1 MVKTTLVVGA
11 GTMGN
16 GIAQV
21 LAQAEKEVRLVDVT
35 DEALRRGLDAI
46 ESSLG
51 RLVKKGRITADES
64 AAARDRIVPSTDLE
78 AAAGGVDYV
87 IESVPEE
94 LELKRE
100 VMARLDA
107 VAPEHAVFATNTSQF
122 GISAIASATARPDRV
137 IGTHWFNPP
146 PIMKLIEIVRGIGTS
161 AETLATTR
169 ELAAACGK
177 ETIVCQKENQGFV
190 TSRLI
195 LLFNLEAMRIVEE
208 GIASVEDVN
217 KACVLGFNHA
227 MGPLDTLDLGG
238 LDTTLFAAEA
248 MTHHYGDRF
257 RAPQLL
263 RSLVNAGRLGR
274 KSGHGLSDYREGQS
288 S

>member
-1 MVKTTLVVGA
+1 MLNKTLVVGA

-21 LAQAEKEVRLVDVT
+21 LATAGLEVGLVDID
-35 DEALRRGLDAI
+35 DEVLEQALGKV
-46 ESSLG
+46 ESSLD
-51 RLVKKGRITADES
+51 RLVKKGALTKEEAS
-64 AAARDRIVPSTDLE
+64 AARRRIEPTTDLE
-78 AAAGGVDYV
+78 SVAGEIDYA
-87 IESVPEE
+87 IESVPED
-94 LELKRE
+94 LELKRDI
-100 VMARLDA
+100 MARLDA
-107 VAPEHAVFATNTSQF
+107 AAPAHAILATNTSQF
-122 GISAIASATARPDRV
+122 SVSAIAAATGRPEQV
-137 IGTHWFNPP
+137 IGTHWLNPP
-146 PIMKLIEIVRGIGTS
+146 PIMKLIEIVRGVATS
-161 AETLATTR
+161 DHTLEVTK
-169 ELAAACGK
+169 ELAAMCGK
-177 ETIVCQKENQGFV
+177 ETVVCLKDSQGFV

-263 RSLVNAGRLGR
+263 RSLVNAGHLGR
-274 KSGHGLSDYREGQS
+274 KSGRGLRDYSKDGQ
-288 S
+288 